1 LGLIAMKNARRRSMV
16 KVEGLQK
23 NIFALRD
30 DPKGR
35 GISLLHVNK
44 IHMLEGEKK
53 IELSASELTL
63 TLKFGKELKLTLE
76 PLSSENIEEIAKA
89 LRKFE
94 ASKDDI
100 LFIIFGEK
108 NEIYGFSNEEWE
120 EFLNRVF
127 YKMESMKEELPTETM
142 YY

>member
-1 LGLIAMKNARRRSMV
+1 MAEV
-16 KVEGLQK
+16 KELQK

-30 DPKGR
+30 NPKGR
-35 GISLLHVNK
+35 GISLLHINK
-44 IHMLEGEKK
+44 IHILERERK
-53 IELSASELTL
+53 IEFGASELNL
-63 TLKFGKELKLTLE
+63 TFEFGKDLELTLE
-76 PLSSENIEEIAKA
+76 PLSKENIEEIDKA

-94 ASKDDI
+94 SSKDDI

-108 NEIYGFSNEEWE
+108 NEIYGFSNEEWK

-127 YKMESMKEELPTETM
+127 LKMESMKEELPIETM

>member
-1 LGLIAMKNARRRSMV
+1 MV
-16 KVEGLQK
+16 EVKELQK

-35 GISLLHVNK
+35 GISLLHIDK
-44 IHMLEGEKK
+44 IHILEHEKK
-53 IELSASELTL
+53 IEFSASELNL
-63 TLKFGKELKLTLE
+63 NLIFGKELKLTLE
-76 PLSSENIEEIAKA
+76 PLSSKDIEGIDKA

-94 ASKDDI
+94 SSRDDV

-127 YKMESMKEELPTETM
+127 YKMESMKEELPIETM

>member
-1 LGLIAMKNARRRSMV
+1 MAEV
-16 KVEGLQK
+16 KELQK

-30 DPKGR
+30 NPKGR
-35 GISLLHVNK
+35 GISLLHINK
-44 IHMLEGEKK
+44 IHILERERK
-53 IELSASELTL
+53 IEFGASELNL
-63 TLKFGKELKLTLE
+63 TFEFGKDLELTLE
-76 PLSSENIEEIAKA
+76 PLSKENMEEIDKA

-94 ASKDDI
+94 SSKDDV

-108 NEIYGFSNEEWE
+108 NEIYGFSNEEWK

-127 YKMESMKEELPTETM
+127 LKMESMKEELPIETM